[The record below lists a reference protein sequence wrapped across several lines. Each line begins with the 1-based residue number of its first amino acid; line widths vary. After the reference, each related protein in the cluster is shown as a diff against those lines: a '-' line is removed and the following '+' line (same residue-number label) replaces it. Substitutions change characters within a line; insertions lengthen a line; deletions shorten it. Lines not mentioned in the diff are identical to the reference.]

1 MVPVVTTL
9 SATDLLIDWIAPN
22 SGSLSIQSYLIEI
35 LSSDGITYYQAPTCD
50 GTNSYIITNTF
61 CKVPMLS
68 LTKYPFMI
76 SQGTLIQVRISA
88 SNSLG
93 FSIPSTLNS

>member
-35 LSSDGITYYQAPTCD
+35 LSSDGNTYYQAPTCD
-50 GTNSYIITNTF
+50 GSSSYII
-61 CKVPMLS
+61 
-68 LTKYPFMI
+68 
-76 SQGTLIQVRISA
+76 
-88 SNSLG
+88 
-93 FSIPSTLNS
+93 